1 MSMNLKEKFDSDLC
15 KKIFANAENKTKYI
29 KLLEIKTNTCFWIK
43 KTTKPNILDEII
55 VKTRNYDISKDII
68 RELFLQN
75 PKYKRWKEADDVMKI
90 LINERRKLNLWN
102 IERPFSQ
109 WDFDNFV
116 QRINQLS
123 ENWEVKDE
131 KVKLAA
137 VKFRRLKEINTLRN
151 DFLETLIFEK
161 NKNIIPT
168 LNHRRW
174 VDFFIDWISFD
185 QKVSRSVTNEFK
197 KDEWENR
204 RESAINNPD
213 KVAQYL
219 YKYQDEW
226 RFWADERLLIVYLD
240 ENISIEKIKEI
251 IENTNLITP
260 MEINFSYTHNRK
272 KPTETEKNY
281 KVKCFCI
288 LLYS

>member
-1 MSMNLKEKFDSDLC
+1 MNLNEKFNSDLC
-15 KKIFANAENKTKYI
+15 KKIFANSQNKIDFIIELEK
-29 KLLEIKTNTCFWIK
+29 KLNKSFWIK
-43 KTTKPNILDEII
+43 KTTKPSILNEII
-55 VKTRNYDISKDII
+55 VNNWDYNTSKDII
-68 RELFLQN
+68 RESFKN
-75 PKYKRWKEADDVMKI
+75 NWKYKRWKEADDMMNI
-90 LINERRKLNLWN
+90 LIEEWKRLNLWN
-102 IERPFSQ
+102 LEWPFSQ

-123 ENWEVKDE
+123 DNWEVKDN
-131 KVKLAA
+131 KVKIAA

-151 DFLETLIFEK
+151 DFLETLIFEQ

-174 VDFFIDWISFD
+174 VDFFINWISYD

-197 KDEWENR
+197 KDFGENW
-204 RESAINNPD
+204 REKAIKNPE
-213 KVAQYL
+213 KVAEYL

-240 ENISIEKIKEI
+240 ENVSINKIKEI
-251 IENTNLITP
+251 IEKTDLLNPL
-260 MEINFSYTHNRK
+260 EINFSYLHNK
-272 KPTETEKNY
+272 WKPSEKEKNY
-281 KVKCFCI
+281 KVKCYCI